1 MPKIW
6 IEILF
11 LIFFYVGLSGAGQIR
26 IPRGVEDIYPCYA
39 PDGKSCKVVNYASHS
54 VMPLD
59 GDLEFVG
66 EKAECFYA
74 DGKAYLLFRSNV
86 PEQIR
91 DSIFWG
97 GASRCYPD
105 GWNCGNLGEGVKIPV
120 RTEYGGLYY
129 FSCKNTVATAKGC
142 KPVEKGFELLVTDSN
157 KLLSVSRQALYF
169 YFDAT
174 HNKGMNNFLVNLD
187 KLALPDTL
195 LSKLPFGVKDED
207 AVNAGNRFAPK
218 LKFMEF
224 YLRSRKVEG
233 ITFKPGQFKSFDDLM
248 GKCKEWGRVHE
259 AP

>member
-11 LIFFYVGLSGAGQIR
+11 LIFFYVGLSGAGQIW

-86 PEQIR
+86 PEQIH

-97 GASRCYPD
+97 GASRC
-105 GWNCGNLGEGVKIPV
+105 
-120 RTEYGGLYY
+120 
-129 FSCKNTVATAKGC
+129 
-142 KPVEKGFELLVTDSN
+142 
-157 KLLSVSRQALYF
+157 
-169 YFDAT
+169 
-174 HNKGMNNFLVNLD
+174 
-187 KLALPDTL
+187 
-195 LSKLPFGVKDED
+195 
-207 AVNAGNRFAPK
+207 
-218 LKFMEF
+218 
-224 YLRSRKVEG
+224 
-233 ITFKPGQFKSFDDLM
+233 
-248 GKCKEWGRVHE
+248 
-259 AP
+259 